1 MKSVSSRIMAGK
13 VFRGGTGLC
22 DILLDNEILENSEF
36 NEYKVIKDETDFIK
50 LTSNNLIDDILK
62 RENIDDLYVPNF

>member
-1 MKSVSSRIMAGK
+1 
-13 VFRGGTGLC
+13 
-22 DILLDNEILENSEF
+22 
-36 NEYKVIKDETDFIK
+36 VIKDETDFIK